1 MYRFSLSVVRLA
13 VVSCLAVLLVACG
26 GGGGG
31 GDPGAIT
38 PTVVVQTLACLA
50 PAQYYNT
57 KGISHPSDETGKRV
71 RVGALTFLI
80 PESNAP
86 VAEVC
91 GVQSFAAGAFAV
103 PAEVVALLNPPEDIR
118 AVVLAAGAF
127 SQLQDKNIF
136 ILENHIATVAETTTR
151 ASGFSI
157 WAITKSGTGA
167 WIRTKL
173 STNRTVLQS
182 PQTPSNVGVTYTA
195 AVLEPGYYLIA
206 GN

>member
-31 GDPGAIT
+31 GDPGVTT
-38 PTVVVQTLACLA
+38 PTVVVQSLVCLA

-57 KGISHPSDETGKRV
+57 NGISDPLDETGQRV

-80 PESNAP
+80 PASNAA

-91 GVQSFAAGAFAV
+91 AVQSFGAGAPAV
-103 PAEVVALLNPPEDIR
+103 PAEVVALLNPPEFIHSI
-118 AVVLAAGAF
+118 VLAAGAF
-127 SQLQDKNIF
+127 SQLQDKNIS
-136 ILENHIATVAETTTR
+136 IRENHIATVAETTTS

-157 WAITKSGTGA
+157 WAITKTGTGA

-182 PQTPSNVGVTYTA
+182 PQLPSNVGVTFTA

-206 GN
+206 RN